1 MFTSRSLA
9 LLSLLLLTLELTHA
23 QAPAPKGTHD
33 ITIDDYFTQ
42 ADILQI
48 ASAPDFSHVAYT
60 EGRWQK
66 TTDDRKTDLWVV
78 ETAKP
83 VAPRRLTFDRANDRS
98 PQWSPDSK
106 TIYFAGNRKRGD
118 EKNPPYNG
126 KTQVW
131 RIGLGGGEPVAVT
144 RVAEGIA
151 DFRLTGGGN
160 SLHYITHGEAVTGP
174 FQALRKE
181 FKHIQYGHGIEK
193 HSQVWRLDLRSFRA
207 EKIVDDK
214 RYIHEMAVSPD
225 EGRLAMITAPD
236 DKVISFEGK
245 SRVDIYD
252 SAKSKITPLPD
263 KVFRADAPSPYA
275 WLDKLAW
282 SEDGNALA
290 FNAVFDGYP
299 AQIVVARWKNN
310 RPDVFNLKRPAGVAV
325 KGYGSPLQ
333 WRGKNELCFL
343 GEEKGRVHL
352 CSRDLGDDSFM
363 TWTLGDVVVEGF
375 SFPKQGRVAAVVM
388 ASPAHLPDI
397 FTLNPAQGDRF
408 RQLTNVNPQTDSW
421 KMPKISV
428 VSWKGANGDPVEGIL
443 ELPPD
448 YKKGERVPLVLS
460 IHGGPT
466 TASYF
471 KQEYWIYGRT
481 LLPARGIA
489 VLCPNYRGSTGY
501 GDKFLT
507 DLIGREND
515 IEVEDILKGVDAL
528 VERGIADPDKIG
540 VTGWSNGGYLTN
552 CLIAKSTRFKAA
564 ISGAGIVDAIMEFGS
579 NDEPAYAIAFKQG
592 LPWTRPE
599 KYHKASTTYHLDK
612 IKTPTLIHVGANDD
626 RCPPGHSRLLYR
638 ALKEYLNVPTEL
650 CVYPGEGHGLMAYKN
665 RRAKLAWDIAWLD
678 QYLLGKGK

>member
-1 MFTSRSLA
+1 MRSRLLFVVFLLILA
-9 LLSLLLLTLELTHA
+9 SAPMLA
-23 QAPAPKGTHD
+23 QTPAAKRTHD

-42 ADILQI
+42 ADIFQI
-48 ASAPDFSHVAYT
+48 AAAPNMTQVAYT

-66 TTDDRKTDLWVV
+66 ATDDRKTDLWVV
-78 ETAKP
+78 GPLSGTA
-83 VAPRRLTFDRANDRS
+83 RRLTFDRANDRS
-98 PQWSPDSK
+98 PQWGPDSK
-106 TIYFAGNRKRGD
+106 TIYFAGNRKRAD
-118 EKNPPYNG
+118 DKNPPYNG
-126 KTQVW
+126 TTQVW
-131 RIGLGGGEPVAVT
+131 RIGLGGGEPVAIT
-144 RVAEGIA
+144 RVPDGIA
-151 DFRLTGGGN
+151 DFRLAGDGK
-160 SLHYITHGEAVTGP
+160 SLFYITHGEAITGP
-174 FQALRKE
+174 FESLRKE

-193 HSQVWRLDLRSFRA
+193 HSQIWKLDLQSFRA
-207 EKIVDDK
+207 DKIVDDK
-214 RYIHEMAVSPD
+214 RYIHEMAVTPD
-225 EGRLAMITAPD
+225 GKRLAMITAPD

-252 SAKSKITPLPD
+252 FATKKITPLPD

-282 SEDGNALA
+282 SADGKALA

-299 AQIVVARWKNN
+299 ARIIVAEWWTDTTRV
-310 RPDVFNLKRPAGVAV
+310 VNLDPGVAV

-333 WRGKNELCFL
+333 WRGNYDLCFL
-343 GEEKGRVHL
+343 GEEKGRVRLCCVKGVQKGHHL
-352 CSRDLGDDSFM
+352 EVL
-363 TWTLGDVVVEGF
+363 TPGDVVVEGF
-375 SFPKQGRVAAVVM
+375 SFGKEGGPAVLM
-388 ASPAHLPDI
+388 ASPTQLPDI
-397 FTLNPAQGDRF
+397 FTMADDKL
-408 RQLTNVNPQTDSW
+408 RQLTRVNPQVDSW
-421 KMPKISV
+421 KMPKVSV
-428 VSWKGANGDPVEGIL
+428 VSWKGANGDTVEGIL
-443 ELPPD
+443 ELPFDAKPG
-448 YKKGERVPLVLS
+448 KPLPLVLS

-501 GDKFLT
+501 GDKFVT

-515 IEVEDILKGVDAL
+515 IEVEDMMKGIDPL

-564 ISGAGIVDAIMEFGS
+564 ISGAGIVDAVMEFGS

-650 CVYPGEGHGLMAYKN
+650 CVYPGEGHGLMTYKN
-665 RRAKLAWDIAWLD
+665 RRAKLMWDVAWLD
-678 QYLLGKGK
+678 RYLLGKGK

>member
-1 MFTSRSLA
+1 MHTRI
-9 LLSLLLLTLELTHA
+9 LLVLFILLLAGPAEFLA
-23 QAPAPKGTHD
+23 QAPAPTRNHD
-33 ITIDDYFTQ
+33 VTIDDYFTQ
-42 ADILQI
+42 ADIFQI
-48 ASAPDFSHVAYT
+48 ASAPNLLYVAYT

-66 TTDDRKTDLWVV
+66 ATDDRKTDLWVIGRLSG
-78 ETAKP
+78 TA
-83 VAPRRLTFDRANDRS
+83 RRLTFDRANDRS
-98 PQWSPDSK
+98 PQWAPDSK
-106 TIYFAGNRKRGD
+106 TIYFAGNRKRTD
-118 EKNPPYNG
+118 EKNAPYNG

-131 RIGLGGGEPVAVT
+131 RIGLSGGEPVAIT
-144 RVAEGIA
+144 RVPDGIA
-151 DFRLTGGGN
+151 DFRLAGDGK
-160 SLHYITHGEAVTGP
+160 SLFYITHAEAVSGP
-174 FQALRKE
+174 FLKLRKE

-193 HSQVWRLDLRSFRA
+193 HSQVWKLDLQSFRA

-214 RYIHEMAVSPD
+214 RYIHELAVSPD
-225 EGRLAMITAPD
+225 GRRLAMITAPD

-252 SAKSKITPLPD
+252 FATKKIASLPD

-275 WLDKLAW
+275 WLDKPAW
-282 SEDGNALA
+282 SQDGNALA

-299 AQIVVARWKNN
+299 ARIVVARWKNDG
-310 RPDVFNLKRPAGVAV
+310 PTVFNLPRPAEVAV

-333 WRGKNELCFL
+333 WHGKNDLYFL
-343 GEEKGRVHL
+343 GEQKGRIRLYCAKDV
-352 CSRDLGDDSFM
+352 SEE
-363 TWTLGDVVVEGF
+363 TLLDVLTHDDVVIEAF
-375 SFPKQGRVAAVVM
+375 SFGNAGGPAVLM
-388 ASPAHLPDI
+388 ASPTHLPDI
-397 FTLNPAQGDRF
+397 FSLADGKF
-408 RQLTNVNPQTDSW
+408 RQLTRVNPQADSW

-448 YKKGERVPLVLS
+448 YKNGQRVPLMLS

-515 IEVEDILKGVDAL
+515 IEVEDMLKGIDAL
-528 VERGIADPDKIG
+528 VERGIADPDKLG
-540 VTGWSNGGYLTN
+540 VMGWSNGGYLTN

-592 LPWTRPE
+592 FPWTRPE
-599 KYHKASTTYHLDK
+599 KYHKASTTYHLNK
-612 IKTPTLIHVGANDD
+612 IKTPTLIHVGGNDD

-638 ALKEYLNVPTEL
+638 ALKEYLHVPTEL
-650 CVYPGEGHGLMAYKN
+650 CVYPGEGHGLMTYKN

-678 QYLLGKGK
+678 RYLLGKGK